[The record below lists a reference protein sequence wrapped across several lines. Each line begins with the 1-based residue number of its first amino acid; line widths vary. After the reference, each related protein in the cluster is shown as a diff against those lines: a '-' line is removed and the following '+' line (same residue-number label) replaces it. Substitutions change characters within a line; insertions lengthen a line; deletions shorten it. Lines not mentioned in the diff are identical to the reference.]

1 MNQMLRICGFLLLAA
16 LSGCTLIV
24 QGTTQAVTFTSNPEG
39 ATVSVAGQTGVTPV
53 TLELPKDDY
62 QVAFKRAGYE
72 EHSVELRRKMSA
84 WFIGSI
90 AMGVVASTIDLAT
103 GAWKEF
109 ESTEVNVTLQ
119 PLPDT
124 VQELPV
130 SVSSQP
136 PGADILIQ
144 NRSYGVTPK
153 DLKLPWQPNEKEKE
167 VTLRLDGYVDKSVAL
182 LRSEKQLGAALEPK
196 PLAVTLKLGSK
207 PDKAEVRIDGRLL
220 PGKTPITTDLT
231 WKLGDK
237 PRTVEWTLDGYKP
250 EKREITRDTK
260 TLEVEFQE
268 AVEEIILPLK
278 IEPAGAKVVVDGKP
292 LREGEK
298 QVPLK
303 WSLSTT
309 KHVVVLSQPG
319 YATKTVE
326 VLRSGAAG
334 PLVVRLAPA
343 LPGNQ

>member
-1 MNQMLRICGFLLLAA
+1 
-16 LSGCTLIV
+16 V
-24 QGTTQAVTFTSNPEG
+24 KFTSEPEG
-39 ATVSVAGQTGVTPV
+39 ATVSVAGQTGTTPV
-53 TLELPKDDY
+53 TLEIPKDDY
-62 QVAFKRAGYE
+62 QVTFKRAGFE
-72 EHSVELRRKMSA
+72 DQSVDLRRKMSA

-90 AMGVVASTIDLAT
+90 AMGVVASAIDFAS

-109 ESTEVNVTLQ
+109 ESTEINVTLQ

-130 SVSSQP
+130 SISSQP
-136 PGADILIQ
+136 PGAEIVIAR
-144 NRSYGVTPK
+144 RSYGVTPK
-153 DLKLPWQPNEKEKE
+153 DLKLPWQPNEKDKE

-182 LRSEKQLGAALEPK
+182 FRSEKQLGAALEAK

-237 PRTVEWTLDGYKP
+237 PRTVEWTLDGYTP

-260 TLEVEFQE
+260 DLQVEFQE
-268 AVEEIILPLK
+268 AVEEIVLPLK

-298 QVPLK
+298 QVALK

-309 KHVVVLSQPG
+309 KHLVVLSQPG

-326 VLRSGAAG
+326 VVRSAAAG
-334 PLVVRLAPA
+334 PLIVRLAPA

>member
-1 MNQMLRICGFLLLAA
+1 MRSLIRPVSLVVLAA
-16 LSGCTLIV
+16 LSGCTLIM
-24 QGTTQAVTFTSNPEG
+24 QGTTQSVTFTSEPAG
-39 ATVSVAGQTGVTPV
+39 ATVSVAGQTGTTPV

-62 QVAFKRAGYE
+62 QVAFKRPGYE
-72 EHSVELRRKMSA
+72 DHSVELHRRISA

-90 AMGVVASTIDLAT
+90 AMGLVASTIDFAT

-109 ESTEVNVTLQ
+109 ESTDINVTLQ

-144 NRSYGVTPK
+144 NRSYGSTPK
-153 DLKLPWQPNEKEKE
+153 ELKLPWQPSEKEKE
-167 VTLRLDGYVDKSVAL
+167 VTLRLAGYVDKSVAL
-182 LRSEKQLGAALEPK
+182 FRSEKQLGATLEPK
-196 PLAVTLKLGSK
+196 PVAVTLTLSSK

-231 WKLGDK
+231 WKQGDK
-237 PRTVEWTLDGYKP
+237 PRTAEWTLDGYMP
-250 EKREITRDTK
+250 EKREVTRDTK
-260 TLEVEFQE
+260 DLHVDFRE
-268 AVEEIILPLK
+268 AVEEIVLPLK

-292 LREGEK
+292 LPEGAK
-298 QVPLK
+298 QVTLA

-309 KHVVVLSQPG
+309 RHVLVLSQPG
-319 YATKTVE
+319 YASRTVE
-326 VLRSGAAG
+326 VVRAAAG
-334 PLVVRLAPA
+334 GPLTVRLAPA